1 MRRGTVLSQYF
12 SAPCLLDQG
21 AATVTTRAWS
31 ARAHPW
37 LSGFHPGQRR
47 LSGALEL
54 CRALSERIAW
64 VKNRCCAP
72 DFGCLG
78 ASSAK
83 VRYAEGVARPAFFTK
98 NAGYPSAAKISGI
111 GPTDVAPSVSLECR
125 WVCSSRFTHRKK
137 RVSGGT
143 GPR

>member
-1 MRRGTVLSQYF
+1 VGQSLASIFLHLVFSTKERQPFLREPGLQERTHGYLASILNNADCPALSSFVALFQ
-12 SAPCLLDQG
+12 SELLG
-21 AATVTTRAWS
+21 SKTRA
-31 ARAHPW
+31 
-37 LSGFHPGQRR
+37 G
-47 LSGALEL
+47 
-54 CRALSERIAW
+54 
-64 VKNRCCAP
+64 AP